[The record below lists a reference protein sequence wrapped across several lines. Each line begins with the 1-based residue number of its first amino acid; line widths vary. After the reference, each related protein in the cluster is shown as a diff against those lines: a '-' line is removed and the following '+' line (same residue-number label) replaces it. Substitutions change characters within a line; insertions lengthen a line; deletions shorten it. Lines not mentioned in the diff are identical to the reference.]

1 MTIRVALLGIAGVT
15 ALAACGSSTPPP
27 QPRQIAVNLVD
38 SQGSSVGTATLSA
51 GSVVAPATAGLTPGP
66 TPISGNGTPVHFH
79 VEVKGLTPGSH
90 GFSIHAVGK
99 CDAPTFVSSGPEF
112 NPSGGAHG
120 FEVSGGPANG
130 DLPNIPVGT
139 DGNGVF
145 DFTTTLVT
153 LDAGAANALD
163 AHSGSSLLV
172 SRGTDEM
179 RNDSGKDRD
188 DTDASVPIACGV
200 IFAAPQP
207 TPTPTPGPT
216 PTPTPT
222 PTQST
227 PGPTP
232 TQVITQSPTNTPTS
246 APTPTPTAAPSPT

>member
-1 MTIRVALLGIAGVT
+1 MRVALLGIVGVM
-15 ALAACGSSTPPP
+15 AIAACGSSTPSA
-27 QPRQIAVNLVD
+27 QPRQISVNLVD

-51 GSVVAPATAGLTPGP
+51 GSVVAPSTAGVTPGP

-79 VEVKGLTPGSH
+79 VEAKGLTPGSH

-99 CDAPTFVSSGPEF
+99 CDAPTFATSGPEF

-153 LDAGAANALD
+153 LDAGATNSLD
-163 AHSGSSLLV
+163 TPNGTSLLV
-172 SRGTDEM
+172 TRGTDEM
-179 RNDSGKDRD
+179 RNDGAEGRD
-188 DTDASVPIACGV
+188 ELDAKVAIACGV

-222 PTQST
+222 PSPTS
-227 PGPTP
+227 GPTP
-232 TQVITQSPTNTPTS
+232 TRLITPPPTSTPTNSPTP
-246 APTPTPTAAPSPT
+246 PPTPTAVPSPT